1 MGALTTKTRGALRNC
16 ICWPFRMHAQVT
28 GVSRSA
34 PTSDLQA
41 WRIARLCETRPSSSQ
56 KLRWLQVMDIE
67 TAIAASQSGVVAK
80 GEEAPRSDCK
90 ESFEAVILMAD
101 RRRRPRTLA
110 LRQLQNPGHRWYC
123 RVLQKTF
130 DYPQPP
136 APTARPNHSIKN
148 KMRLPKRVL
157 YPSCC
162 GSEMPGNGAG
172 FSSTSWHAG
181 PCAADLSRQSRVA
194 CW

>member
-1 MGALTTKTRGALRNC
+1 MGALTTKTRGALGNC

-41 WRIARLCETRPSSSQ
+41 RRIARLCETRPSSSQ

-90 ESFEAVILMAD
+90 ESFKAVILMAD

-110 LRQLQNPGHRWYC
+110 LRQLQNPAHRCFRRLWIIPNC
-123 RVLQKTF
+123 P
-130 DYPQPP
+130 PQPQYQEQNASTQKGTVP
-136 APTARPNHSIKN
+136 IMLRIGDAWKRCRLQQHQLARWTLRRRPIQAESG
-148 KMRLPKRVL
+148 RLLV
-157 YPSCC
+157 
-162 GSEMPGNGAG
+162 NGQG
-172 FSSTSWHAG
+172 LG
-181 PCAADLSRQSRVA
+181 
-194 CW
+194 